1 MAFLT
6 RSVWSGPQ
14 ARRNVL
20 WRAVPVL
27 AVSAALLLSACS
39 GGSGGSSSKESSS
52 GPVAD
57 GGDLV
62 VGVGALPPT
71 LSPYITQPTPPR
83 SFTVTP
89 MYSYLTTVDA
99 IAAGA
104 PIKPSVASSWE
115 QTNPTTW
122 KFTLRPGLTFSNGEA
137 LDATAVKAAADY
149 TLDKKNAAGI
159 TAAIGPIASVDAV
172 NATTVVFN
180 LKTAE
185 YDMPRLL
192 TILPLV
198 PPRDFATRGADAF
211 FANPIASGYFKLD
224 HFTPG
229 QELKLVKNP
238 ASVMGTTHISSVTFK
253 VIAEDGARIS
263 ALKTGAVQMITKVP
277 TDQVKSLQAAKLDI
291 LSLNEARLYM
301 TDLYKAS
308 GPLNDVRVR
317 QALNYALDT
326 KSLVANVMGGYGL
339 DEQGQL
345 SPPSVA
351 GYCKTVTSYPYDLK
365 KANQLMTEAGV
376 SHLNLTFG
384 TSQGFLLNDS
394 LLAQAIAA
402 QLEKLDAVDTVKV
415 ETMEFSNYLDVFNGK
430 KPAQDMFAW
439 GMSSAPGLDITRNL
453 ARFTTT
459 HSDRNPGNY
468 SNPTLDKLYDQLVAT
483 PPTDPKRNDL
493 DCQISQLIKD
503 QALVLYGFYT
513 PDIWGTTSVVKDFKV
528 DANGNPR
535 WLEMSISK

>member
-1 MAFLT
+1 MAVST
-6 RSVWSGPQ
+6 RTVRDRVRP
-14 ARRNVL
+14 RRNGL
-20 WRAVPVL
+20 WRAAPAL
-27 AVSAALLLSACS
+27 AVCMTLVLTACS
-39 GGSGGSSSKESSS
+39 GGSSGKSSDDTSS
-52 GPVAD
+52 GAAAE

-62 VGVGALPPT
+62 VAVGALPPT
-71 LSPYITQPTPPR
+71 LNPYITQPTPPR
-83 SFTVTP
+83 SFTVGP

-99 IAAGA
+99 LTAGA
-104 PIKPSVASSWE
+104 PIKPSVATSWE

-122 KFTLRPGLTFSNGEA
+122 KFTLRSGLTFANGEP

-172 NATTVVFN
+172 NATTVQFN

-198 PPRDFATRGADAF
+198 PPKDFAARGADAF
-211 FANPIASGYFKLD
+211 FANPVASGIFKLD

-238 ASVMGTTHISSVTFK
+238 ASVSGTTHISSVTFK

-263 ALKTGAVQMITKVP
+263 ALKSGAVDMITKVP
-277 TDQVKSLQAAKLDI
+277 TDQVKSLQSAKLNV
-291 LSLNEARLYM
+291 LTLNEARLYM
-301 TDLYKAS
+301 TDLYKPT
-308 GPLNDVRVR
+308 GPLSDVRVR

-326 KSLVANVMGGYGL
+326 KSLVDNVMGGYGL

-365 KANQLMTEAGV
+365 KANQLMAAAGV
-376 SHLNLTFG
+376 THLNLTFG

-468 SNPTLDKLYDQLVAT
+468 SNPTLDKLYDELVAT
-483 PPTDPKRNDL
+483 PPTDSKRQDL
-493 DCQISQLIKD
+493 DCQISSLIKD
-503 QALVLYGFYT
+503 QALVLFGFYT
-513 PDIWGTTSVVKDFKV
+513 PDIWGSTSAVKGFKV

-535 WLEMSISK
+535 WLDVGVSK